1 MLGYFQSSRRVHAAL
16 FHILVLQPCAW
27 TLTTALSTPRTICIL
42 FHKPLGTVT
51 THHDQL
57 GRRTVYEALEDALPQ
72 ELSSS
77 GPWHSC
83 GRLDLDTSGLLLLT
97 NDGGCVDHVTNP
109 TSKPADASVPK
120 TYKALCMGK
129 LDPANVERLRQGVD
143 LCAGLGVSAPA
154 RVEVL
159 GYEERPPKTWLAV
172 TISEGKN
179 RQVRRMIHAVGS
191 GVMKLQRISIGKL
204 ELDGRVESPGDWRV
218 LEDAEVRSALG
229 YEPRFL
235 STSLQPLR
243 APRRN
248 GGSRRKVLP
257 STGAHSRNEK

>member
-1 MLGYFQSSRRVHAAL
+1 MGYSQRSRRVRAAL
-16 FHILVLQPCAW
+16 VHVLALQPSAR
-27 TLTTALSTPRTICIL
+27 TLTTALSTPRTTCIL

-51 THHDQL
+51 THRDQL

-72 ELSSS
+72 ELSSL

-83 GRLDLDTSGLLLLT
+83 GRLDLDTSGLLLFT

-109 TSKPADASVPK
+109 TRKPADASVPK

-129 LDPANVERLRQGVD
+129 LDPANVERMRQGVD
-143 LCAGLGVSAPA
+143 LCAGLGMSAPA

-179 RQVRRMIHAVGS
+179 RQVRRMLHAVGS
-191 GVMKLQRISIGKL
+191 GVMKLQRISIGRL
-204 ELDGRVESPGDWRV
+204 ELDGRVELPGDWRV

-229 YEPRFL
+229 YEPRLL
-235 STSLQPLR
+235 STSLQPQR
-243 APRRN
+243 TPRRN
-248 GGSRRKVLP
+248 DGPRKKYPP
-257 STGAHSRNEK
+257 SAGAHSRKKK